1 MYNGYIFRK
10 NKERNQINRYKGLEK
25 RKKNKKEE
33 EIGKRDKHK
42 KKINRKQKT

>member
-25 RKKNKKEE
+25 RKKIKKR
-33 EIGKRDKHK
+33 GG
-42 KKINRKQKT
+42 NRKER